1 MSKIAAF
8 ILKLHGWTFD
18 PIIPKEADRSV
29 MIAAPHTTN
38 WDFYFMML
46 TFWALKVPVRFT
58 IKDTWT
64 KFPFGLIT
72 KPIGAIAIDR
82 RPKKPGQPR
91 KSYVESMIDIFKK
104 YDRIAVA
111 VTPEGTRA
119 LRTEWKMGF
128 YHTAVGAGVPITF
141 GYLDFKN
148 KRSGVGGVVYPTGNV
163 KEDFKVIN
171 DFYKNITPKFPEL
184 WSLDERYDQTPESEV

>member
-1 MSKIAAF
+1 MSRIAVF
-8 ILKLHGWTFD
+8 LLKLHGWTLD
-18 PIIPKEADRSV
+18 TTIPKESDRSV

-46 TFWALKVPVRFT
+46 AFWGLKVPVRFT

-82 RPKKPGQPR
+82 RPKQPGQPR

-104 YDRIAVA
+104 HDRIAVA

-128 YHTAVGAGVPITF
+128 YHTAVGASVPITF
-141 GYLDFKN
+141 GYLDYKE
-148 KRSGVGGVVYPTGNV
+148 KKCGVGGVVYPTGNIA
-163 KEDFKVIN
+163 EDFKVIN
-171 DFYKNITPKFPEL
+171 DFYRNIHPKFPEL
-184 WSLDERYDQTPESEV
+184 WSLDQRYDTENKQA